1 MEATGKHAAGRAGQA
16 SLYADTKTKQR
27 GAEALRVKKK
37 DSSSG
42 RKAPLWVR
50 MTRGAAILLAIVVV
64 AVGVAAVL
72 LKDESSAYAA
82 QANTS
87 QPVQTGSPANGGGW
101 TPVDVR
107 QAAADYAN
115 QLRQTEEQTC
125 YTIGMED
132 AEKIPAIH
140 SRLMELGYMEADEP
154 SATYSEMTAQ
164 AVKLFERKNGFE
176 MDGVLTQYEY
186 DLLMSDEAAKYSV
199 SLGDEGTDVSELQ
212 RRLVELGYLQDVT
225 GEFGIYTQKAVK
237 AFQKA
242 NNLSADGTIG
252 QETREMLYSDEAKA
266 KALSYGDTAEILKTY
281 QERLKKLNYY
291 NGAINGIFNSEL
303 RDAVKAFQN
312 KNGLIAD
319 GAIGATT
326 AELLMSDEAQPSSYS
341 LGDSGDMVKKIQ
353 QRLVELKYMTGAT
366 GYFGENTETAVKRFQ
381 SANGLKAD
389 GKIGEKTLEVLF
401 SDGAKK
407 YTKPSTGGNTGGN
420 TGGGST
426 GGNTGGSSTGGN
438 TGGNTGGS
446 NGGNTGGG
454 NTGGNTGGS
463 SNGGNTG
470 GGSTGG
476 NTKPSGNEATDSA
489 DSSKVA
495 KFIEVAKSKLGCKY
509 ILGAKG
515 PDTFDCSGFVY
526 WCLKQVGVNQ
536 AYMTSAGWKATTK
549 YPIITKMS
557 DLEKGDVISYEGHVG
572 IYIGGNQMI
581 DASSSEGKI
590 RITNIYSVAYWK
602 NHFIKGC
609 RIF

>member
-1 MEATGKHAAGRAGQA
+1 MGAMGKQAAGRAGQA
-16 SLYADTKTKQR
+16 SLYMDTQAKPLQ
-27 GAEALRVKKK
+27 AEALHAQKG
-37 DSSSG
+37 G
-42 RKAPLWVR
+42 RSKGKLPLWVR

-64 AVGVAAVL
+64 AVGAVAVL

-87 QPVQTGSPANGGGW
+87 QPVQMGSPVNGNGW

-107 QAAADYAN
+107 QAVADYAD
-115 QLRQTEEQTC
+115 QLHQAEEQIC

-154 SATYSEMTAQ
+154 SAIYSETTAQ

-242 NNLSADGTIG
+242 NNLSVDGTIG

-381 SANGLKAD
+381 TINGLKAD

-420 TGGGST
+420 TGGSSTGGNT

-438 TGGNTGGS
+438 TGGNTGG
-446 NGGNTGGG
+446 GNT
-454 NTGGNTGGS
+454 
-463 SNGGNTG
+463 GGNTG

-509 ILGAKG
+509 VLGAKG

-549 YPIITKMS
+549 YPIVTKMG

>member
-1 MEATGKHAAGRAGQA
+1 MGAMGKQAAGRAGQA
-16 SLYADTKTKQR
+16 SLYMDTQAKPLQ
-27 GAEALRVKKK
+27 AEALHAPKG
-37 DSSSG
+37 G
-42 RKAPLWVR
+42 RSKGKSPLWVR

-64 AVGVAAVL
+64 AVGVVAVL

-87 QPVQTGSPANGGGW
+87 QPVQMGSPVNGDGW

-107 QAAADYAN
+107 QAAADYAD
-115 QLRQTEEQTC
+115 QLHQAEEQTC

-154 SATYSEMTAQ
+154 SAIYSETTAQ

-381 SANGLKAD
+381 TINGLKAD

-420 TGGGST
+420 TGG
-426 GGNTGGSSTGGN
+426 SSTGGN
-438 TGGNTGGS
+438 TGGNTGGGS
-446 NGGNTGGG
+446 TGGNTGGG
-454 NTGGNTGGS
+454 NT
-463 SNGGNTG
+463 GGNTG

-509 ILGAKG
+509 VLGAKG

-549 YPIITKMS
+549 YPIVTKMS

>member
-1 MEATGKHAAGRAGQA
+1 MGAMGKQAAGRAGQA
-16 SLYADTKTKQR
+16 SLYMDTQAKPLQ
-27 GAEALRVKKK
+27 AEALHAQKGGHSKGK
-37 DSSSG
+37 S
-42 RKAPLWVR
+42 PLWVR

-64 AVGVAAVL
+64 AVGVVAVL

-87 QPVQTGSPANGGGW
+87 QPVQMGSPVNGDGW

-107 QAAADYAN
+107 QAAADYTD
-115 QLRQTEEQTC
+115 QLHQAEEQTC

-154 SATYSEMTAQ
+154 SAIYSETTAQ

-212 RRLVELGYLQDVT
+212 WRLVELGYLQDVT

-381 SANGLKAD
+381 TINGLKAD

-420 TGGGST
+420 TGGSSTGGNT

-438 TGGNTGGS
+438 TGGNTGG
-446 NGGNTGGG
+446 GNT
-454 NTGGNTGGS
+454 
-463 SNGGNTG
+463 GGNTG

-509 ILGAKG
+509 VLGAKG

-549 YPIITKMS
+549 YPIVTKMS

>member
-1 MEATGKHAAGRAGQA
+1 MGAMGKQAAGRAGQA
-16 SLYADTKTKQR
+16 SLYMDTQAKPLQ
-27 GAEALRVKKK
+27 AEALHAPKG
-37 DSSSG
+37 G
-42 RKAPLWVR
+42 RSKGKSPLWVR

-64 AVGVAAVL
+64 AVGVVAVL

-87 QPVQTGSPANGGGW
+87 QPVQMGSPVNGDGW

-107 QAAADYAN
+107 QAAADYTD
-115 QLRQTEEQTC
+115 QLHQAEEQTC

-154 SATYSEMTAQ
+154 SAIYSETTAQ

-381 SANGLKAD
+381 TINGLKAD

-420 TGGGST
+420 TGG
-426 GGNTGGSSTGGN
+426 SSTGGN
-438 TGGNTGGS
+438 TGGNTGG
-446 NGGNTGGG
+446 G
-454 NTGGNTGGS
+454 NTGGNAGGG
-463 SNGGNTG
+463 NTGGNTG

-509 ILGAKG
+509 VLGAKR

-549 YPIITKMS
+549 YPIVTKMS

>member
-1 MEATGKHAAGRAGQA
+1 MGAMGKQAAGRAGQA
-16 SLYADTKTKQR
+16 SLYMDTQAKPLQ
-27 GAEALRVKKK
+27 AEALHAQKG
-37 DSSSG
+37 G
-42 RKAPLWVR
+42 RSKGKSPLWVR

-64 AVGVAAVL
+64 AVGVVAVL

-87 QPVQTGSPANGGGW
+87 QPVQMGSPVNGVGW
-101 TPVDVR
+101 TPVEVR
-107 QAAADYAN
+107 QAAADYAD
-115 QLRQTEEQTC
+115 QLHQAEEQTC

-154 SATYSEMTAQ
+154 SAIYSETTAQ

-381 SANGLKAD
+381 TINGLKAD

-420 TGGGST
+420 TGGSSTGGNT

-438 TGGNTGGS
+438 TGGNTGG
-446 NGGNTGGG
+446 GNT
-454 NTGGNTGGS
+454 
-463 SNGGNTG
+463 GGNTG

-509 ILGAKG
+509 VLGAKG

-549 YPIITKMS
+549 YPIVTKMS

>member
-1 MEATGKHAAGRAGQA
+1 MG
-16 SLYADTKTKQR
+16 
-27 GAEALRVKKK
+27 
-37 DSSSG
+37 
-42 RKAPLWVR
+42 
-50 MTRGAAILLAIVVV
+50 
-64 AVGVAAVL
+64 
-72 LKDESSAYAA
+72 
-82 QANTS
+82 
-87 QPVQTGSPANGGGW
+87 
-101 TPVDVR
+101 VDVR
-107 QAAADYAN
+107 QAAADYAD
-115 QLRQTEEQTC
+115 QLHQAEEQTC

-154 SATYSEMTAQ
+154 SAIYSETTAQ

-186 DLLMSDEAAKYSV
+186 DLLMSGEAAKYSV

-225 GEFGIYTQKAVK
+225 GEFCIYTQKAVK

-242 NNLSADGTIG
+242 NNLSVDGTIG

-381 SANGLKAD
+381 TINGLKAD

-420 TGGGST
+420 TGGSST
-426 GGNTGGSSTGGN
+426 GGNVGGNTGGGSTGGN
-438 TGGNTGGS
+438 TGGNTG
-446 NGGNTGGG
+446 
-454 NTGGNTGGS
+454 
-463 SNGGNTG
+463 GGNTG

-509 ILGAKG
+509 VLGAKG

-549 YPIITKMS
+549 YPIVTKMS

>member
-1 MEATGKHAAGRAGQA
+1 MGAMGKQAAGRAGQA
-16 SLYADTKTKQR
+16 SLYMDTQAKPLQ
-27 GAEALRVKKK
+27 AEALHAPKG
-37 DSSSG
+37 G
-42 RKAPLWVR
+42 RSKGKSPLWVR

-64 AVGVAAVL
+64 AVGVVAVL

-87 QPVQTGSPANGGGW
+87 QPVQMGSPVNGDGW

-107 QAAADYAN
+107 QAAADYAD
-115 QLRQTEEQTC
+115 QLHQAEEQTC

-154 SATYSEMTAQ
+154 SAIYSETTAQ

-381 SANGLKAD
+381 TINGLKAD

-401 SDGAKK
+401 SNGAKK

-420 TGGGST
+420 TGGSST
-426 GGNTGGSSTGGN
+426 GGNAGGNTGGSSTGGN
-438 TGGNTGGS
+438 TGGNTGG
-446 NGGNTGGG
+446 GNT
-454 NTGGNTGGS
+454 
-463 SNGGNTG
+463 GGNTG

-509 ILGAKG
+509 VLGAKG

>member
-1 MEATGKHAAGRAGQA
+1 MGAMGKQAAGRAGQA
-16 SLYADTKTKQR
+16 SLYMDTQAKPLQ
-27 GAEALRVKKK
+27 AEALHAPKG
-37 DSSSG
+37 G
-42 RKAPLWVR
+42 RSKGKSPLWVR

-64 AVGVAAVL
+64 AVGVVAVL

-87 QPVQTGSPANGGGW
+87 QPVQMGSPVNGDGW

-107 QAAADYAN
+107 QAAADYAD
-115 QLRQTEEQTC
+115 QLHQAEEQTC

-154 SATYSEMTAQ
+154 SAIYSETTAQ

-242 NNLSADGTIG
+242 NNLSVDGTIG

-381 SANGLKAD
+381 TINGLKAD

-420 TGGGST
+420 TGGSST
-426 GGNTGGSSTGGN
+426 GGNVGGNTGGGSTGGN
-438 TGGNTGGS
+438 TGGNTGG
-446 NGGNTGGG
+446 GNT
-454 NTGGNTGGS
+454 
-463 SNGGNTG
+463 GGNTG

-509 ILGAKG
+509 VLGAKG

-549 YPIITKMS
+549 YPIVTKMS

>member
-1 MEATGKHAAGRAGQA
+1 MGAMGKQAAGRAGQA
-16 SLYADTKTKQR
+16 SLYMDTQAKPLQ
-27 GAEALRVKKK
+27 AEALHAQKGGHSKGK
-37 DSSSG
+37 S
-42 RKAPLWVR
+42 PLWVR

-64 AVGVAAVL
+64 AVGVVAVL

-87 QPVQTGSPANGGGW
+87 QPVQMGSPVNGDGW

-107 QAAADYAN
+107 QAAADYAD
-115 QLRQTEEQTC
+115 QLHQAEEQTC

-154 SATYSEMTAQ
+154 SAIYSETTAQ

-381 SANGLKAD
+381 TINGLKAD

-420 TGGGST
+420 TGG
-426 GGNTGGSSTGGN
+426 SSTGGN
-438 TGGNTGGS
+438 TGGNTGGGS
-446 NGGNTGGG
+446 TGG
-454 NTGGNTGGS
+454 NTGGNTGGG
-463 SNGGNTG
+463 NTGGNTG

-509 ILGAKG
+509 VLGAKG

-549 YPIITKMS
+549 YPIVTKMS

>member
-1 MEATGKHAAGRAGQA
+1 MGAMGKQAAGRAGQA
-16 SLYADTKTKQR
+16 SLYMDTQAKPLQ
-27 GAEALRVKKK
+27 AEALHAQKGGHSKGK
-37 DSSSG
+37 S
-42 RKAPLWVR
+42 PLWVR

-64 AVGVAAVL
+64 AVGVVAVL

-87 QPVQTGSPANGGGW
+87 QPVQMGSPVNGDGW

-107 QAAADYAN
+107 QAAADYAD
-115 QLRQTEEQTC
+115 QLHQAEEQTC

-154 SATYSEMTAQ
+154 SAIYSETTAQ

-381 SANGLKAD
+381 TINGLKAD

-420 TGGGST
+420 TGGSSTGGNT

-438 TGGNTGGS
+438 TGGNTGG
-446 NGGNTGGG
+446 GNT
-454 NTGGNTGGS
+454 
-463 SNGGNTG
+463 GGNTG

-509 ILGAKG
+509 VLGAKG

-549 YPIITKMS
+549 YPIVTKMS

>member
-1 MEATGKHAAGRAGQA
+1 MGAMGKQAAGRAGQA
-16 SLYADTKTKQR
+16 SLYMDTQAKPLQ
-27 GAEALRVKKK
+27 AEALHAQKGGHSKGK
-37 DSSSG
+37 L
-42 RKAPLWVR
+42 PLWVR

-64 AVGVAAVL
+64 AVGVVAVL

-87 QPVQTGSPANGGGW
+87 QPVQMGSPVNGDGW

-107 QAAADYAN
+107 QAAADYAD
-115 QLRQTEEQTC
+115 QLHQAEEQTC

-154 SATYSEMTAQ
+154 SAIYSETTAQ

-381 SANGLKAD
+381 TINGLKAD

-420 TGGGST
+420 TGGSST
-426 GGNTGGSSTGGN
+426 GGNAGGNTGGSSTGGN
-438 TGGNTGGS
+438 TGGNTGG
-446 NGGNTGGG
+446 GNT
-454 NTGGNTGGS
+454 
-463 SNGGNTG
+463 GGNTG

-509 ILGAKG
+509 VLGAKG

-549 YPIITKMS
+549 YPIVTKMS

>member
-1 MEATGKHAAGRAGQA
+1 MGAMGKQAAGRAGQA
-16 SLYADTKTKQR
+16 SLYMDTQAKPLQ
-27 GAEALRVKKK
+27 AEALHAQKG
-37 DSSSG
+37 G
-42 RKAPLWVR
+42 RSKGKLPLWVR

-64 AVGVAAVL
+64 AVGVVAVL

-87 QPVQTGSPANGGGW
+87 QPVQMGSPVNGNGW

-107 QAAADYAN
+107 QAVADYAD
-115 QLRQTEEQTC
+115 QLHQAEEQTC

-154 SATYSEMTAQ
+154 SAIYSETTAQ

-266 KALSYGDTAEILKTY
+266 KALSYGDTAEILKIY

-381 SANGLKAD
+381 TINGLKAD

-420 TGGGST
+420 TGGSST
-426 GGNTGGSSTGGN
+426 GGNVGGNTGGSSTGGN
-438 TGGNTGGS
+438 TGGNTGG
-446 NGGNTGGG
+446 GNT
-454 NTGGNTGGS
+454 
-463 SNGGNTG
+463 GGNTG

-509 ILGAKG
+509 VLGAKG

-549 YPIITKMS
+549 YPIVTKMS

>member
-1 MEATGKHAAGRAGQA
+1 MGAMGKQAAGRAGQA
-16 SLYADTKTKQR
+16 SLYMDTQAKPLQ
-27 GAEALRVKKK
+27 AEALHAPKG
-37 DSSSG
+37 G
-42 RKAPLWVR
+42 RSKGKLPLWVR

-64 AVGVAAVL
+64 AVGVVAVL

-87 QPVQTGSPANGGGW
+87 QPVQMGSPVNGDGW

-107 QAAADYAN
+107 QAAADYAD
-115 QLRQTEEQTC
+115 QLHQAEEQTC

-154 SATYSEMTAQ
+154 SAIYSETTAQ

-381 SANGLKAD
+381 TINGLKAD

-401 SDGAKK
+401 SDSAKK
-407 YTKPSTGGNTGGN
+407 YTKPSTGGN
-420 TGGGST
+420 T

-438 TGGNTGGS
+438 TGGNTGG
-446 NGGNTGGG
+446 GNT
-454 NTGGNTGGS
+454 
-463 SNGGNTG
+463 GGNTG

-509 ILGAKG
+509 VLGAKG

-549 YPIITKMS
+549 YPIVTKMS

>member
-1 MEATGKHAAGRAGQA
+1 MGAMGKQAAGRAGQA
-16 SLYADTKTKQR
+16 SLYMDTQAKPLQ
-27 GAEALRVKKK
+27 AEALHAPKG
-37 DSSSG
+37 G
-42 RKAPLWVR
+42 RSKGKSPLWVR

-64 AVGVAAVL
+64 AVGVVAVL

-87 QPVQTGSPANGGGW
+87 QPVQMGSPVNGDGW

-107 QAAADYAN
+107 QAAADYAD
-115 QLRQTEEQTC
+115 QLHQAEEQTC

-154 SATYSEMTAQ
+154 SAIYSETTAQ

-381 SANGLKAD
+381 TINGLKAD

-420 TGGGST
+420 TGG
-426 GGNTGGSSTGGN
+426 SSTGGN
-438 TGGNTGGS
+438 V
-446 NGGNTGGG
+446 GGNTGGG
-454 NTGGNTGGS
+454 NTGGNTGGGS
-463 SNGGNTG
+463 TGGNTG

-509 ILGAKG
+509 VLGAKG

-549 YPIITKMS
+549 YPIVTKMS

>member
-1 MEATGKHAAGRAGQA
+1 MGAMGKQAAGRAGQA
-16 SLYADTKTKQR
+16 SLYMDTQAKPLQE
-27 GAEALRVKKK
+27 EALHAPKG
-37 DSSSG
+37 G
-42 RKAPLWVR
+42 RSKGKLPLWVR

-64 AVGVAAVL
+64 AVGVVAVL

-87 QPVQTGSPANGGGW
+87 QPVQMGSPVNGDGW

-107 QAAADYAN
+107 QAAADYAD
-115 QLRQTEEQTC
+115 QLHQAEEQTC

-154 SATYSEMTAQ
+154 SAIYSETTAQ

-242 NNLSADGTIG
+242 NNLSVDGTIG

-381 SANGLKAD
+381 TINGLKAD

-420 TGGGST
+420 TGGSST
-426 GGNTGGSSTGGN
+426 GGNVGGNTGGGSTGGN
-438 TGGNTGGS
+438 TGGNTG
-446 NGGNTGGG
+446 
-454 NTGGNTGGS
+454 
-463 SNGGNTG
+463 GGNTG

-509 ILGAKG
+509 VLGAKG

-549 YPIITKMS
+549 YPIVTKMS

>member
-1 MEATGKHAAGRAGQA
+1 MGAMGKQAAGRAGQA
-16 SLYADTKTKQR
+16 SLYMDTQAKPLQ
-27 GAEALRVKKK
+27 AEALHAPKG
-37 DSSSG
+37 G
-42 RKAPLWVR
+42 RSKGKSPLWVR

-64 AVGVAAVL
+64 AVGVVAVL

-87 QPVQTGSPANGGGW
+87 QPVQMGSPVNGDGW

-107 QAAADYAN
+107 QAAADYVD
-115 QLRQTEEQTC
+115 QLHQAEEQTC

-154 SATYSEMTAQ
+154 SAIYSETTAQ

-242 NNLSADGTIG
+242 NNLSVDGTIG

-381 SANGLKAD
+381 TINGLKAD

-420 TGGGST
+420 TGGSSTGGNT

-438 TGGNTGGS
+438 TGGNTGG
-446 NGGNTGGG
+446 GNT
-454 NTGGNTGGS
+454 
-463 SNGGNTG
+463 GGNTG

-509 ILGAKG
+509 VLGAKG

-549 YPIITKMS
+549 YPIVTKMS

>member
-1 MEATGKHAAGRAGQA
+1 MGAMGKQAAGRAGQA
-16 SLYADTKTKQR
+16 SLYMDTQAKPLQ
-27 GAEALRVKKK
+27 AEALHAPKG
-37 DSSSG
+37 G
-42 RKAPLWVR
+42 RSKGKSPLWVR

-64 AVGVAAVL
+64 AVGVVAVL

-87 QPVQTGSPANGGGW
+87 QPVQMGSPVNGDGW

-107 QAAADYAN
+107 QAAADYAD
-115 QLRQTEEQTC
+115 QLHQAEEQTC

-154 SATYSEMTAQ
+154 SAIYSETTAQ

-319 GAIGATT
+319 GAIGATM

-381 SANGLKAD
+381 TINGLKAD

-420 TGGGST
+420 TGGSSTGGNT

-438 TGGNTGGS
+438 TGGNTGG
-446 NGGNTGGG
+446 GNT
-454 NTGGNTGGS
+454 
-463 SNGGNTG
+463 GGNTG

-509 ILGAKG
+509 VLGAKG

-549 YPIITKMS
+549 YPIVTKMS

>member
-1 MEATGKHAAGRAGQA
+1 MGAMGKQAAGRAGQA
-16 SLYADTKTKQR
+16 SLYMDTQAKPLQ
-27 GAEALRVKKK
+27 AEALHAQKGGHSKGK
-37 DSSSG
+37 S
-42 RKAPLWVR
+42 PLWVR

-64 AVGVAAVL
+64 AVGVVAVL

-87 QPVQTGSPANGGGW
+87 QPVQMGSPVNGDGW

-107 QAAADYAN
+107 QAAADYAD
-115 QLRQTEEQTC
+115 QLHQAEEQTC
-125 YTIGMED
+125 YAIGMED

-154 SATYSEMTAQ
+154 SAIYSETTAQ

-381 SANGLKAD
+381 TINGLKAD

-420 TGGGST
+420 TGG
-426 GGNTGGSSTGGN
+426 SSTGGN
-438 TGGNTGGS
+438 TGGNTGG
-446 NGGNTGGG
+446 GNT
-454 NTGGNTGGS
+454 
-463 SNGGNTG
+463 GGNTG

-509 ILGAKG
+509 VLGAKG

-549 YPIITKMS
+549 YPIVTKMS

>member
-1 MEATGKHAAGRAGQA
+1 MGAMGKQAAGRAGQA
-16 SLYADTKTKQR
+16 SLYMDTQAKPLQ
-27 GAEALRVKKK
+27 AEALHAPKG
-37 DSSSG
+37 G
-42 RKAPLWVR
+42 RSKGKLPLWVR

-64 AVGVAAVL
+64 AVGVVAVL

-87 QPVQTGSPANGGGW
+87 QPVQMGSPVNGDGW

-107 QAAADYAN
+107 QAAADYAD
-115 QLRQTEEQTC
+115 QLHQAEEQTC

-154 SATYSEMTAQ
+154 SAIYSETTAQ

-381 SANGLKAD
+381 TINGLKAD

-420 TGGGST
+420 TGG
-426 GGNTGGSSTGGN
+426 SSTGGN
-438 TGGNTGGS
+438 TGGNTGG
-446 NGGNTGGG
+446 GNTGGG
-454 NTGGNTGGS
+454 NTGGGNT
-463 SNGGNTG
+463 GGNTG

-509 ILGAKG
+509 VLGAKG

-549 YPIITKMS
+549 YPIVTKMS

>member
-1 MEATGKHAAGRAGQA
+1 MGAMGKQAAGRAGQA
-16 SLYADTKTKQR
+16 SLYMDTQAKPLQ
-27 GAEALRVKKK
+27 AEALHAQKGGHSKGK
-37 DSSSG
+37 S
-42 RKAPLWVR
+42 PLWVR

-64 AVGVAAVL
+64 AVGVVAVL

-87 QPVQTGSPANGGGW
+87 QPVQMGSPVNGDGW

-107 QAAADYAN
+107 QAAADYAD
-115 QLRQTEEQTC
+115 QLHQVEEQTC

-154 SATYSEMTAQ
+154 SAIYSETTAQ

-381 SANGLKAD
+381 TINGLKAD

-420 TGGGST
+420 TGG
-426 GGNTGGSSTGGN
+426 SSTGGN
-438 TGGNTGGS
+438 TGGNTGGGS
-446 NGGNTGGG
+446 TGG
-454 NTGGNTGGS
+454 NTGGNTGGG
-463 SNGGNTG
+463 NTGGNTG

-476 NTKPSGNEATDSA
+476 NTKPSCNEATDSA

-509 ILGAKG
+509 VLGAKG

-549 YPIITKMS
+549 YPIVTKMS

>member
-1 MEATGKHAAGRAGQA
+1 MGAMGKQAAGRAGQA
-16 SLYADTKTKQR
+16 SLYMDTQAKPLQ
-27 GAEALRVKKK
+27 AEALHAPKG
-37 DSSSG
+37 G
-42 RKAPLWVR
+42 RSKGKSPLWVR

-64 AVGVAAVL
+64 AVGVVAVL

-87 QPVQTGSPANGGGW
+87 QPVQMGSPVNGDGW

-107 QAAADYAN
+107 QAAADYAD
-115 QLRQTEEQTC
+115 QLHQAEEQTC

-154 SATYSEMTAQ
+154 SAIYSETTAQ

-381 SANGLKAD
+381 TINGLKAD

-420 TGGGST
+420 TGGSST
-426 GGNTGGSSTGGN
+426 GGNAGGNTGGSSTGGN
-438 TGGNTGGS
+438 TGGNTGG
-446 NGGNTGGG
+446 GNT
-454 NTGGNTGGS
+454 
-463 SNGGNTG
+463 GGNTG

-509 ILGAKG
+509 VLGAKG

-549 YPIITKMS
+549 YPIVTKMS

>member
-1 MEATGKHAAGRAGQA
+1 MGAMGKQAAGRAGQA
-16 SLYADTKTKQR
+16 SLYMDTQAKPLQV
-27 GAEALRVKKK
+27 EALHAPKG
-37 DSSSG
+37 G
-42 RKAPLWVR
+42 RSKGKSPLWVR
-50 MTRGAAILLAIVVV
+50 MTRSAAILLAIVVV
-64 AVGVAAVL
+64 AVGVVAVL

-87 QPVQTGSPANGGGW
+87 QPVQMGSPVNGDGW

-107 QAAADYAN
+107 QAAADYAD
-115 QLRQTEEQTC
+115 QLHQTEEQTC

-154 SATYSEMTAQ
+154 SAIYSETTAQ

-341 LGDSGDMVKKIQ
+341 LGDSGDMGKKIQ

-381 SANGLKAD
+381 TINGLKAD

-420 TGGGST
+420 TGGSST
-426 GGNTGGSSTGGN
+426 GGNTGGNTGGGNTGGSSTGGN
-438 TGGNTGGS
+438 TGGNTGG
-446 NGGNTGGG
+446 GNT
-454 NTGGNTGGS
+454 
-463 SNGGNTG
+463 GGNTG

-509 ILGAKG
+509 VLGAKG

-536 AYMTSAGWKATTK
+536 AYMTSAGWKATTR

>member
-1 MEATGKHAAGRAGQA
+1 MGAMGKQAAGRAGQA
-16 SLYADTKTKQR
+16 SLYMDTQAKPLQ
-27 GAEALRVKKK
+27 AEALHAQKG
-37 DSSSG
+37 G
-42 RKAPLWVR
+42 RSKGKSPLWVR

-64 AVGVAAVL
+64 AVGVVAVL

-87 QPVQTGSPANGGGW
+87 QPVQMGSPVNGDGW

-107 QAAADYAN
+107 QAAADYAD
-115 QLRQTEEQTC
+115 QLHQAEEQTC

-154 SATYSEMTAQ
+154 SAIYSETTAQ

-381 SANGLKAD
+381 TINGLKAD

-420 TGGGST
+420 TGG
-426 GGNTGGSSTGGN
+426 SSTGGN
-438 TGGNTGGS
+438 TGGNTGG
-446 NGGNTGGG
+446 GNT
-454 NTGGNTGGS
+454 
-463 SNGGNTG
+463 GGNTG

-509 ILGAKG
+509 VLGAKG

-549 YPIITKMS
+549 YPIVTKMS

>member
-1 MEATGKHAAGRAGQA
+1 MGAMGKQAAGRAGQA
-16 SLYADTKTKQR
+16 SLYMDTQAKPLQ
-27 GAEALRVKKK
+27 AEALHAPKG
-37 DSSSG
+37 G
-42 RKAPLWVR
+42 RSKGKSPLWVR

-64 AVGVAAVL
+64 AVGVVAVL

-87 QPVQTGSPANGGGW
+87 QPVQMGSPVNGDGW

-107 QAAADYAN
+107 QAAADYAD
-115 QLRQTEEQTC
+115 QLHQAEEQTC

-154 SATYSEMTAQ
+154 SAIYSETTAQ

-381 SANGLKAD
+381 TINGLKAD

-420 TGGGST
+420 TGGSST
-426 GGNTGGSSTGGN
+426 GGNVGGNTGGSSTGGN
-438 TGGNTGGS
+438 TGGNTGG
-446 NGGNTGGG
+446 GNT
-454 NTGGNTGGS
+454 
-463 SNGGNTG
+463 GGNTG

-509 ILGAKG
+509 VLGAKG

>member
-1 MEATGKHAAGRAGQA
+1 MGAMGKQAAGRAGQA
-16 SLYADTKTKQR
+16 SLYMDTQAKPLQ
-27 GAEALRVKKK
+27 AEALHAQKGGHSKGK
-37 DSSSG
+37 S
-42 RKAPLWVR
+42 PLWVR

-64 AVGVAAVL
+64 AVGVVAVL

-87 QPVQTGSPANGGGW
+87 QPVQMGSPVNGDGW

-107 QAAADYAN
+107 QAAADYAD
-115 QLRQTEEQTC
+115 QLHQAEEQTC

-154 SATYSEMTAQ
+154 SAIYSETTAQ

-381 SANGLKAD
+381 TINGLKAD

-420 TGGGST
+420 TGG
-426 GGNTGGSSTGGN
+426 SSTGGN
-438 TGGNTGGS
+438 TGGNTS
-446 NGGNTGGG
+446 GGNT
-454 NTGGNTGGS
+454 
-463 SNGGNTG
+463 GGNTG

-509 ILGAKG
+509 VLGAKG

-549 YPIITKMS
+549 YPIVTKMS

>member
-1 MEATGKHAAGRAGQA
+1 MGAMGKQAAGRAGQA
-16 SLYADTKTKQR
+16 SLYMDTQAKPLQ
-27 GAEALRVKKK
+27 AEALHAPKG
-37 DSSSG
+37 G
-42 RKAPLWVR
+42 RSKGKSPLWVR

-64 AVGVAAVL
+64 AVGVVAVL

-87 QPVQTGSPANGGGW
+87 QPVQMGSPVNGDGW

-107 QAAADYAN
+107 QAAADYAD
-115 QLRQTEEQTC
+115 QLHQAEEQTC

-154 SATYSEMTAQ
+154 SAIYSETTAQ

-381 SANGLKAD
+381 TINGLKAD

-420 TGGGST
+420 TGGSST
-426 GGNTGGSSTGGN
+426 GGNVGGNTGGSSTGGN
-438 TGGNTGGS
+438 TGGNTGG
-446 NGGNTGGG
+446 GNT
-454 NTGGNTGGS
+454 
-463 SNGGNTG
+463 GGNTG

-509 ILGAKG
+509 VLGAKG

-549 YPIITKMS
+549 YPIVTKMS

>member
-1 MEATGKHAAGRAGQA
+1 MGAMGKQAAGRAGQA
-16 SLYADTKTKQR
+16 SLYMDTQAKPLQV
-27 GAEALRVKKK
+27 EALHAPKG
-37 DSSSG
+37 G
-42 RKAPLWVR
+42 RSKGKSPLWVR
-50 MTRGAAILLAIVVV
+50 MTRSAAILLAIVVV
-64 AVGVAAVL
+64 AVGVVAVL

-87 QPVQTGSPANGGGW
+87 QPVQMGSPVNGDGW

-107 QAAADYAN
+107 QAAADYAD
-115 QLRQTEEQTC
+115 QLHQTEEQTC

-154 SATYSEMTAQ
+154 SAIYSETTAQ

-381 SANGLKAD
+381 TINGLKAD

-420 TGGGST
+420 TGGSST
-426 GGNTGGSSTGGN
+426 GGNTGGNTGGGNTGGSSTGGN
-438 TGGNTGGS
+438 TGGNTGG
-446 NGGNTGGG
+446 GNT
-454 NTGGNTGGS
+454 
-463 SNGGNTG
+463 GGNTG

-509 ILGAKG
+509 VLGAKG

-536 AYMTSAGWKATTK
+536 AYMTSAGWKATTR

>member
-1 MEATGKHAAGRAGQA
+1 MGAMGKQAAGRAGQA
-16 SLYADTKTKQR
+16 SLYMDTQAKPLQ
-27 GAEALRVKKK
+27 AEALHAQKG
-37 DSSSG
+37 G
-42 RKAPLWVR
+42 RSKGKSPLWVR

-64 AVGVAAVL
+64 AVGVVAVL

-87 QPVQTGSPANGGGW
+87 QPVQMGSPVNGDGW

-107 QAAADYAN
+107 QAAADYAD
-115 QLRQTEEQTC
+115 QLHQAEEQTC

-154 SATYSEMTAQ
+154 SAIYSETTAQ

-381 SANGLKAD
+381 TINGLKAD

-420 TGGGST
+420 TGG
-426 GGNTGGSSTGGN
+426 SSTGGN
-438 TGGNTGGS
+438 TGGNTGGGS
-446 NGGNTGGG
+446 TGGNTGGG
-454 NTGGNTGGS
+454 N
-463 SNGGNTG
+463 
-470 GGSTGG
+470 TGG

-509 ILGAKG
+509 VLGAKG

-549 YPIITKMS
+549 YPIVTKMS

>member
-1 MEATGKHAAGRAGQA
+1 MGAMGKQAAGRAGQA
-16 SLYADTKTKQR
+16 SLYMDTQAKPLQ
-27 GAEALRVKKK
+27 AEALHAQKGGHSKGK
-37 DSSSG
+37 S
-42 RKAPLWVR
+42 PLWVR

-64 AVGVAAVL
+64 AVGVVAVL

-87 QPVQTGSPANGGGW
+87 QPVQMGSPVNGDGW

-107 QAAADYAN
+107 QAAADYAD
-115 QLRQTEEQTC
+115 QLHQAEEQTC

-154 SATYSEMTAQ
+154 SAIYSETTAQ

-242 NNLSADGTIG
+242 NNLSADGAIG

-381 SANGLKAD
+381 TINGLKAD

-420 TGGGST
+420 TGGSSTGGNT

-438 TGGNTGGS
+438 TGGNTG
-446 NGGNTGGG
+446 
-454 NTGGNTGGS
+454 
-463 SNGGNTG
+463 GGNTG

-509 ILGAKG
+509 VLGAKG

-549 YPIITKMS
+549 YPIVTKMS

>member
-1 MEATGKHAAGRAGQA
+1 MGAMGKQAAGRAGQA
-16 SLYADTKTKQR
+16 SLYMDTQAKPLQ
-27 GAEALRVKKK
+27 AEALHAPKGGHSKGK
-37 DSSSG
+37 S
-42 RKAPLWVR
+42 PLWVR

-64 AVGVAAVL
+64 AVGVVAVL

-87 QPVQTGSPANGGGW
+87 QPVQMGSPVNGDGW

-107 QAAADYAN
+107 QAAADYAD
-115 QLRQTEEQTC
+115 QLHQAEEQTC

-154 SATYSEMTAQ
+154 SAIYSETTAQ

-381 SANGLKAD
+381 TINGLKAD

-420 TGGGST
+420 TGGSST
-426 GGNTGGSSTGGN
+426 GGNTGGNMGGSSTGGN
-438 TGGNTGGS
+438 TGGNTGG
-446 NGGNTGGG
+446 GNT
-454 NTGGNTGGS
+454 
-463 SNGGNTG
+463 GGNTG

-509 ILGAKG
+509 VLGAKG

-549 YPIITKMS
+549 YPIVTKMS

>member
-1 MEATGKHAAGRAGQA
+1 MGAMGKQAAGRAGQA
-16 SLYADTKTKQR
+16 SLYMDTQAKPLQ
-27 GAEALRVKKK
+27 AEALHAQKGGHSKGK
-37 DSSSG
+37 S
-42 RKAPLWVR
+42 PLWVR

-64 AVGVAAVL
+64 AVGVVAVL

-87 QPVQTGSPANGGGW
+87 QPVQMGSPVNGDGW

-107 QAAADYAN
+107 QAAADYAD
-115 QLRQTEEQTC
+115 QLHQAEEQTC

-154 SATYSEMTAQ
+154 SAIYSETTAQ

-291 NGAINGIFNSEL
+291 NGAINGTFNSEL

-381 SANGLKAD
+381 TINGLKAD

-420 TGGGST
+420 TGGSSTGGNT

-438 TGGNTGGS
+438 TGGNTS
-446 NGGNTGGG
+446 GGNT
-454 NTGGNTGGS
+454 
-463 SNGGNTG
+463 GGNTG

-509 ILGAKG
+509 VLGAKG

-549 YPIITKMS
+549 YPIVTKMS

>member
-1 MEATGKHAAGRAGQA
+1 MGAMGKQAAGRAGQA
-16 SLYADTKTKQR
+16 SLYMDTQAKPLQ
-27 GAEALRVKKK
+27 AEALHAQKGGHSKGK
-37 DSSSG
+37 S
-42 RKAPLWVR
+42 PLWVR

-64 AVGVAAVL
+64 AVGVVAVL

-87 QPVQTGSPANGGGW
+87 QPVQMGSPVNGDGW

-107 QAAADYAN
+107 QAAADYAD
-115 QLRQTEEQTC
+115 QLHQAEEQTC

-154 SATYSEMTAQ
+154 SAIYSETTAQ

-381 SANGLKAD
+381 TINGLKAD

-420 TGGGST
+420 TGGSSTGGNT

-438 TGGNTGGS
+438 TGGNTS
-446 NGGNTGGG
+446 
-454 NTGGNTGGS
+454 
-463 SNGGNTG
+463 GGNTG

-509 ILGAKG
+509 VLGAKG

-549 YPIITKMS
+549 YPIVTKMS

>member
-1 MEATGKHAAGRAGQA
+1 MEAMGKQAAGRAGQA
-16 SLYADTKTKQR
+16 SLYMDTQAKPLQ
-27 GAEALRVKKK
+27 AEALHAQKGGYSKGK
-37 DSSSG
+37 S
-42 RKAPLWVR
+42 PLWVR

-64 AVGVAAVL
+64 AVGVVAVL

-87 QPVQTGSPANGGGW
+87 QPVQMGSPVNGDGW

-107 QAAADYAN
+107 QAAADYAD
-115 QLRQTEEQTC
+115 QLHQAEEQTC

-154 SATYSEMTAQ
+154 SAIYSETTAQ

-242 NNLSADGTIG
+242 NNLSVDGTIG

-381 SANGLKAD
+381 TINGLKAD

-420 TGGGST
+420 TGG
-426 GGNTGGSSTGGN
+426 SSTGGN
-438 TGGNTGGS
+438 TGGNTGG
-446 NGGNTGGG
+446 GNT
-454 NTGGNTGGS
+454 
-463 SNGGNTG
+463 GGNTG

-509 ILGAKG
+509 VLGAKG

-549 YPIITKMS
+549 YPIVTKMS

>member
-1 MEATGKHAAGRAGQA
+1 MGAMGKQAAGRAGQA
-16 SLYADTKTKQR
+16 SLYMDTQAKPLQ
-27 GAEALRVKKK
+27 AEALHAPKG
-37 DSSSG
+37 G
-42 RKAPLWVR
+42 RSKGKLPLWVR

-64 AVGVAAVL
+64 AVGVVAVL

-87 QPVQTGSPANGGGW
+87 QPVQMGSPVNGDGW

-107 QAAADYAN
+107 QAAADYAD
-115 QLRQTEEQTC
+115 QLHQTEEQTC

-154 SATYSEMTAQ
+154 SAIYSETTAQ

-381 SANGLKAD
+381 TINGLKAD

-420 TGGGST
+420 TGG
-426 GGNTGGSSTGGN
+426 SSTGGN
-438 TGGNTGGS
+438 T
-446 NGGNTGGG
+446 GGNTGGG
-454 NTGGNTGGS
+454 NTGGNTGGGS
-463 SNGGNTG
+463 TGGNTG

-509 ILGAKG
+509 VLGAKG

>member
-1 MEATGKHAAGRAGQA
+1 MGAMGKQAAGRAGQA
-16 SLYADTKTKQR
+16 SLYMDTQAKPLQ
-27 GAEALRVKKK
+27 AEALHAPKG
-37 DSSSG
+37 G
-42 RKAPLWVR
+42 RSKGKSPLWVR

-64 AVGVAAVL
+64 AVGVVAVL

-87 QPVQTGSPANGGGW
+87 QPVQMGSPVNGDGW

-107 QAAADYAN
+107 QAAADYTD
-115 QLRQTEEQTC
+115 QLHQAEEQTC

-154 SATYSEMTAQ
+154 SAIYSETTAQ

-381 SANGLKAD
+381 TINGLKAD

-420 TGGGST
+420 TGG
-426 GGNTGGSSTGGN
+426 SSTGGN
-438 TGGNTGGS
+438 T
-446 NGGNTGGG
+446 GGNTGGG
-454 NTGGNTGGS
+454 NTGGNTGGG
-463 SNGGNTG
+463 NTGGNTG

-509 ILGAKG
+509 VLGAKG

-549 YPIITKMS
+549 YPIVTKMS

>member
-1 MEATGKHAAGRAGQA
+1 MGAMGKQAAGRAGQA
-16 SLYADTKTKQR
+16 SLYMDTQAKPLQ
-27 GAEALRVKKK
+27 AEALHAQKG
-37 DSSSG
+37 G
-42 RKAPLWVR
+42 RSKGKSPLWVR

-64 AVGVAAVL
+64 AVGVVAVL

-87 QPVQTGSPANGGGW
+87 QPVQMGSPVNGDGW

-107 QAAADYAN
+107 QAATDYAD
-115 QLRQTEEQTC
+115 QLHQAEEQTC

-154 SATYSEMTAQ
+154 SAIYSETTAQ

-242 NNLSADGTIG
+242 NNLSVDGTIG

-381 SANGLKAD
+381 TINGLKAD

-420 TGGGST
+420 TGGSSTGGNT

-438 TGGNTGGS
+438 TGGNTGG
-446 NGGNTGGG
+446 GNT
-454 NTGGNTGGS
+454 
-463 SNGGNTG
+463 GGNTG

-509 ILGAKG
+509 VLGAKG

-549 YPIITKMS
+549 YPIVTKMS

>member
-1 MEATGKHAAGRAGQA
+1 MGAMGKQAAGRAGQA
-16 SLYADTKTKQR
+16 SLYMDTQAKPLQ
-27 GAEALRVKKK
+27 AEALHAQKG
-37 DSSSG
+37 G
-42 RKAPLWVR
+42 RSKGKSPLWVR

-64 AVGVAAVL
+64 AVGVVAVL

-87 QPVQTGSPANGGGW
+87 QPVQMGSPVNGDGW

-107 QAAADYAN
+107 QAAADYAD
-115 QLRQTEEQTC
+115 QLHQAEEQTC

-140 SRLMELGYMEADEP
+140 LRLMELGYMEADEP
-154 SATYSEMTAQ
+154 SAIYSETTAQ

-381 SANGLKAD
+381 TINGLKAD

-420 TGGGST
+420 TGGSSTGGNT

-438 TGGNTGGS
+438 T
-446 NGGNTGGG
+446 
-454 NTGGNTGGS
+454 
-463 SNGGNTG
+463 GGNTG

-509 ILGAKG
+509 VLGAKG

-549 YPIITKMS
+549 YPIVTKMS